1 VTKVV
6 ACVKCIP
13 EGRTQLDPGTLR
25 LDRTGACEINP
36 FDLFAVEEALR
47 IKEAGE
53 AEVVVVS
60 VGPAHSADGLR
71 HALALGAD
79 RAVLV
84 SDDGAAGADLLATAR
99 VLAAVLGREGAD
111 IVLFGQQAADG
122 AGAVLW
128 AAVAE
133 LLGVPVVSQATR
145 LEPLSGAIRAT
156 RQTEFGDDVVEA
168 LLPAIVAVTD
178 AVNEVRYPSLKGT
191 MAAKKK
197 PLEVLSLADLGLD
210 PDTGT
215 AASRTDVRR
224 LAQPASRPGARRI
237 EDPEGA
243 AEEIVAFLAERH
255 LV

>member
-13 EGRTQLDPGTLR
+13 EGRTHLEPGTLR
-25 LDRTGACEINP
+25 LDRSGACEINP

-47 IKEAGE
+47 IKEAGD
-53 AEVVVVS
+53 AEVIVVS
-60 VGPAHSADGLR
+60 MGPAHAAEGLR

-99 VLAAVLGREGAD
+99 VLTAVLRRQEVD
-111 IVLFGQQAADG
+111 LVLFGQQAADG

-133 LLGVPVVSQATR
+133 LLRVPVVSQATH
-145 LEPLSGAIRAT
+145 LELLDGAIRVT

-168 LLPAIVAVTD
+168 TTPAIVAVTD
-178 AVNEVRYPSLKGT
+178 AVNEVRYSSLKGT

-197 PLEVLSLADLGLD
+197 PLEVLALADLGLD

-215 AASRTDVRR
+215 AASGTDVRR
-224 LAQPASRPGARRI
+224 VAEPPARPGARRI

-243 AEEIVAFLAERH
+243 AEEIVAFLAERQ